1 MAGNEAAT
9 PEVLWTPALA
19 GSSALE
25 RFETWVRERRPEAL
39 GGSAPPS
46 GPSGYEALWRWS
58 VADLDGFWSAVVD
71 FLGVRF
77 HRRPASAFAGG
88 GMSEPRWFPGAT
100 LNYAEQALAGR
111 PGSDLA
117 VVFRRED
124 GAGEEWSFDE
134 LRARVAALRAFLV
147 AAGVGRGDRVVALLP
162 NAPHALVAL
171 LATASIG
178 AVWSSCSPDFG
189 TTAAVDR
196 FRQIEPVVLL
206 AVDGYRYG
214 GRSFDIRGKVEELAS
229 QLPTLRTVVLVDY
242 LGEATASPGGIG
254 SADTIGGV
262 RAVPWDQA
270 LRAHPNARLAFE
282 PVPFDHPLWV
292 LYSSGTTGLPKG
304 IVHGHGGI
312 VVEHL
317 KVLALHADLGPGDR
331 FLWFTTT
338 GWMMWNYLVSG
349 LLVGA
354 TVVLYDGSPAHP
366 EPDALWRLAASTRVT
381 YLGISAPFVH
391 SCQKG
396 GVTLSGLDLS
406 RVRAVG
412 STGAPLSEEGFR
424 WLAEQLGADVQ
435 IASVSGGTDV
445 CTAFLTSAPTVP
457 VWVGELSCRA
467 LGAAVEAYDESGRP
481 VVGEVGELVVTR
493 PMPSMPVFFW
503 GDSDGARMRE
513 AYYEAFPGV
522 WRHGDWVRLS
532 PRGSAVI
539 HGRSDST
546 LNRGGVRMGTSE
558 FYRVVESLPEV
569 LDSLVIDNAGP
580 ARPDGE
586 LVCFLVLAAGA
597 EEEAV
602 VARARALLRSTL
614 SPRHVPDRFL
624 RVGEVP
630 RTLNGKKC
638 EVPVKRVLAGVPVGE
653 AVSREALANPGALDG
668 VVRAFF
674 VDEGP
679 ELGKQV

>member
-1 MAGNEAAT
+1 M
-9 PEVLWTPALA
+9 
-19 GSSALE
+19 
-25 RFETWVRERRPEAL
+25 
-39 GGSAPPS
+39 
-46 GPSGYEALWRWS
+46 
-58 VADLDGFWSAVVD
+58 
-71 FLGVRF
+71 
-77 HRRPASAFAGG
+77 
-88 GMSEPRWFPGAT
+88 
-100 LNYAEQALAGR
+100 
-111 PGSDLA
+111 
-117 VVFRRED
+117 
-124 GAGEEWSFDE
+124 
-134 LRARVAALRAFLV
+134 
-147 AAGVGRGDRVVALLP
+147 
-162 NAPHALVAL
+162 
-171 LATASIG
+171 
-178 AVWSSCSPDFG
+178 
-189 TTAAVDR
+189 
-196 FRQIEPVVLL
+196 
-206 AVDGYRYG
+206 
-214 GRSFDIRGKVEELAS
+214 
-229 QLPTLRTVVLVDY
+229 
-242 LGEATASPGGIG
+242 
-254 SADTIGGV
+254 
-262 RAVPWDQA
+262 PWDQA

-586 LVCFLVLAAGA
+586 LVCFLALAAGA